1 MVHMAPNTILAA
13 LCTAALLWLS
23 LASTAVAA
31 KPRELM
37 WDQLVPESERF
48 PPPSALPDAM
58 PDTMSPEEESL
69 GGWTYG
75 TEPVME
81 LDGELVKI
89 PGFIV
94 PLESDEG
101 GLLDEF
107 LLVPYFGACIHV
119 PPPPP
124 NQIIYVKLAK
134 PYELTNM
141 WDPFWITGI
150 MTTKPWL
157 GDFAQTVYQLSAD
170 KVEKYEY

>member
-1 MVHMAPNTILAA
+1 MYKPFVISVAVLGALLLAA
-13 LCTAALLWLS
+13 AA
-23 LASTAVAA
+23 TAA

-48 PPPSALPDAM
+48 PPPSALPQVM
-58 PDTMSPEEESL
+58 PDFDDADDDWADGWTNE
-69 GGWTYG
+69 WTYG
-75 TEPVME
+75 TEPVAE
-81 LDGELVKI
+81 LDGQLVKI

-101 GLLDEF
+101 GLIDEF

-124 NQIIYVKLAK
+124 NQIIYVTLKK
-134 PYELTNM
+134 PYDLTNM
-141 WDPFWITGI
+141 WDPFWITGTI
-150 MTTKPWL
+150 TTKPWL
-157 GDFAQTVYQLSAD
+157 GDFAQTVYQVAAE